1 MDIEEAIYILS
12 EAVIDKP
19 SIKSYEYIG
28 AEEINMAVEVLLEE
42 LEKKEQK
49 IKELNNLLYEQ
60 MNTKNESRV
69 RDILKKIATPIFL
82 EKQYEKNWQIS

>member
-1 MDIEEAIYILS
+1 MDIQRATYILS

-19 SIKSYEYIG
+19 SIRSYEYIG

-49 IKELNNLLYEQ
+49 IKELNSLLYEQ
-60 MNTKNESRV
+60 MNTKSESRV
-69 RDILKKIATPIFL
+69 SDILKKIVSPIFL
-82 EKQYEKNWQIS
+82 EKQYEKN